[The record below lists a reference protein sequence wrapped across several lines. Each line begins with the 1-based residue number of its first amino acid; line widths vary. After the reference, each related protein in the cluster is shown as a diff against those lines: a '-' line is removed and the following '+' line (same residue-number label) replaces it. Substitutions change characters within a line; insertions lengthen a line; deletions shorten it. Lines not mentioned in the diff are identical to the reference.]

1 MARLGLPTVEII
13 FKELGTSAI
22 MRGESGVVAL
32 ILKKEGADTPEV
44 LHILSALDI
53 PEEIDE
59 AHRKLINYT
68 LKGSQQG
75 IKKLIVVFAKDTLKG
90 VNALVNTEYNY
101 LVTPQAQPDEVE
113 QVISVVSQYRETGKM
128 VKYITANKRADKPY
142 VINFTTDQIVVE
154 GKPVSTLDYT
164 TRIAGIL
171 ASVPLSMS
179 TTYQPLM
186 EVDSVRPYTKSE
198 LDEAIGKGEFVIYND
213 GRKVKVARGVT
224 SLETT
229 SVAAPES
236 FRKIKILAIADL
248 MKSDIK
254 QTLEDYYIGKYPCDY
269 DHKCLLI
276 SAINSYMAVL
286 EREMLLDKGSYCEI
300 DIEAQRIYLEGKG
313 INTEAMSEEEIKMAN
328 TGDNVYLKINAKI
341 LDAIEDVAI
350 EITI

>member
-32 ILKKEGADTPEV
+32 ILKKPSASTPEV

-59 AHRKLINYT
+59 KHRKYINYA
-68 LKGSQQG
+68 LKGSQSG
-75 IKKLIVVFAKDTLKG
+75 IKKLIVVFAQDTVKG
-90 VNALVNTEYNY
+90 IGALVNTEYNY
-101 LVTPQAQPDEVE
+101 LVTPYADSSEIDEV
-113 QVISVVSQYRETGKM
+113 ISIVGAYRESGKM
-128 VKYITANKRADKPY
+128 VKYVTANKRADKPY
-142 VINFTTDQIVVE
+142 VINFTTNEIVVGGE
-154 GKPVSTLDYT
+154 SVT
-164 TRIAGIL
+164 TADFTPRIAGLL

-179 TTYQPLM
+179 ATYQPLM
-186 EVDSVRPYTKSE
+186 DVDSVRVYTKSE
-198 LDEAIGKGEFVIYND
+198 LDEAIGNGEFVIYND
-213 GRKVKVARGVT
+213 GRKVKVARGIT

-229 SVAAPES
+229 SVAMPEG
-236 FRKIKILAIADL
+236 FRKVKILAIADL

-276 SAINSYMAVL
+276 SAINSYLATL

-300 DIEAQRIYLEGKG
+300 DVEAQRLYLEGKG
-313 INTEAMSEEEIKMAN
+313 IDTSVMSEDQIKMAN
-328 TGDNVYLKINAKI
+328 TGDDVYLKINAKI